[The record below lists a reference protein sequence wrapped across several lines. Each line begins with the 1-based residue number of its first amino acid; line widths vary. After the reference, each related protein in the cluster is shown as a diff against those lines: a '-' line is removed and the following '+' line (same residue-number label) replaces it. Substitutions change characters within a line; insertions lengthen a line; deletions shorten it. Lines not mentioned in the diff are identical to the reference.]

1 MGGAYRTALATLRRC
16 SDALA
21 ADPDAAERARLLE
34 LHRAALELL
43 EQGADR
49 RRLSTRALAAQ
60 IAKME
65 RQLREYEPADRAA
78 IIQSRLGIG
87 RSRYYEVRRLAL
99 SPDNAGLA
107 AGRLDV

>member
-1 MGGAYRTALATLRRC
+1 MGAFQTALATLRRC

-21 ADPDAAERARLLE
+21 ADPDPAERARLLE

-49 RRLSTRALAAQ
+49 RRLSTRALAVRV
-60 IAKME
+60 AKLE
-65 RQLREYEPADRAA
+65 RQLAGLDPADRAA
-78 IIQSRLGIG
+78 AIQSRLGIG

-99 SPDNAGLA
+99 SPENAGLA
-107 AGRLDV
+107 AGTIRT